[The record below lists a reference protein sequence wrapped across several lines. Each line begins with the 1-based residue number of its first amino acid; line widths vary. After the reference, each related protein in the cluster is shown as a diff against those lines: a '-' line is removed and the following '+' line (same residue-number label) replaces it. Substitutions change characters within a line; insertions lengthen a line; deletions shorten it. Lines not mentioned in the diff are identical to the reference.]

1 MRDTNPKSK
10 IQNSSSP
17 QPLASSP
24 SFEIQVA
31 IKDTGIGIPA
41 ERMNRLFKS
50 FSQVDSSTT
59 RRYGGTGLGLA
70 ISKRL
75 SEIMGS
81 RMWVESQEGK
91 GSTFYFTLIAQSVPE
106 TLAFA
111 QDSVELPLS
120 GKRILIVDD
129 NATNRK
135 ILTLQTQCWGMLP
148 RTAATGAEALAWLSQ
163 GEPFDIAVLDMQM
176 PEMDGLTLALEIR
189 KQPKYQR
196 LPLVMLTS
204 ISKHKPDAQSVDVNF
219 AAYLTKPVKQS
230 QLQNV
235 LLWSLN
241 KQPLRGNS
249 QFKIRNSEVGI
260 KNSPLMPY
268 PSPLAPYGFCLLR
281 TIW

>member
-1 MRDTNPKSK
+1 
-10 IQNSSSP
+10 
-17 QPLASSP
+17 
-24 SFEIQVA
+24 
-31 IKDTGIGIPA
+31 
-41 ERMNRLFKS
+41 MNRLFKS

-204 ISKHKPDAQSVDVNF
+204 IGKHKLDAQSVDVNF
-219 AAYLTKPVKQS
+219 AAYLTKPVKQF